1 MAEEGEPEKVRRPE
15 DPVPPPGEAVHLP
28 GPSYLPV
35 ITAAGVAVALVGVV
49 LSWLLVVAGVLVTV
63 IAVTRWVRET
73 REEISELPLEH

>member
-1 MAEEGEPEKVRRPE
+1 
-15 DPVPPPGEAVHLP
+15 
-28 GPSYLPV
+28 
-35 ITAAGVAVALVGVV
+35 VGVV